1 MTVESFLEWA
11 RARPEGERWEL
22 VEGVPVPTRGPD
34 PAHAMAPET
43 VRHAR
48 IKRRI
53 DQALGDAIRGRGLR
67 CEPFSSGP
75 QVRIDAT
82 STFEPDV
89 LVTCADVPEGLFV
102 PEPVI
107 VVEVL
112 SKSTRE
118 RDFSAK
124 LAGYASLTSVLHYL
138 LVETERRLI
147 VHHHRLDGRHDFQT
161 SIARG
166 GSLSLDPP
174 GLALDLDALYA
185 GLVA

>member
-1 MTVESFLEWA
+1 MTVEAFLAWA
-11 RARPEGERWEL
+11 CARPEGERWEL
-22 VEGVPVPTRGPD
+22 IEGVPVPTRGPD

-53 DQALGDAIRGRGLR
+53 DQALGDDIRARGLA

-75 QVRIDAT
+75 KVPVDAT
-82 STFEPDV
+82 SVFEPDV
-89 LVTCADVPEGLFV
+89 LVTCAPVPEGLVV

-112 SKSTRE
+112 STTTRA
-118 RDFSAK
+118 RDFSVK
-124 LAGYASLTSVLHYL
+124 LAGYAALPSVLHYL

-147 VHHHRLDGRHDFQT
+147 VHHHRTDGRHDFQT

-166 GSLSLDPP
+166 GALALDPP
-174 GLALDLDALYA
+174 GLRLDVDQVYA
-185 GLVA
+185 GLVD